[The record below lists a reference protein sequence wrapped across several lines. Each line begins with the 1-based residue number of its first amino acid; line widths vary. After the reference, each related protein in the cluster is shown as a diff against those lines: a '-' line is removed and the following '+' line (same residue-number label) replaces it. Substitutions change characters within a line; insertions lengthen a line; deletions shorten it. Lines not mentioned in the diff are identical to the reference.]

1 MHGTGRIF
9 QSIFA
14 KFALFLAG
22 KSSGYFQPS
31 GNLSVNTTTAAS
43 SATNVQ
49 QTLMTYTVPA
59 NTLAIIGQALL
70 ITAWGITAGN
80 AAPKNIGIAVGGLTF
95 LCGTETQSGV
105 AWEFQAEYFKTAAN
119 AQTGF
124 FTGDVGSTRQT
135 CTVLSDTAVDTA
147 AIGVSV
153 VATDVSAGS
162 GNVTCD
168 GLAVTAFN

>member
-1 MHGTGRIF
+1 MHGTGRLF

-14 KFALFLAG
+14 KFAMFVAG
-22 KSSGYFQPS
+22 KGAATFQPS
-31 GNLSVNTTTAAS
+31 GNLSVNTTTAAT

-49 QTLMTYTVPA
+49 QTLMTYSLPA
-59 NTLAIIGQALL
+59 NTLAIVGQALL

-95 LCGTETQSGV
+95 LCGTETQSGA
-105 AWEFQAEYFKTAAN
+105 AWAFQAEYFKIASLSE
-119 AQTGF
+119 TGF

-147 AIGVSV
+147 AITVSV

-162 GNVTCD
+162 GNITCN
-168 GLAVTAFN
+168 GMAVTAFN